1 MGGEVIKSLTT
12 SSFRKALALKNLDA
26 PHARNAIVET
36 GVFNLSAVCT
46 TDMTVP
52 SVSAAA
58 QGFQSDD
65 CVL

>member
-1 MGGEVIKSLTT
+1 MGA
-12 SSFRKALALKNLDA
+12 RKPRRGHQEFFNDFLFSEKRSLKNLDA

-52 SVSAAA
+52 CGGAVSA
-58 QGFQSDD
+58 GLP
-65 CVL
+65 V